1 MPAQIALF
9 HPLQMRIWDGAAD
22 QMRVVDAFENDA
34 LVTLKLQHREV
45 PGDTGEAIIN
55 REFGV
60 VTEYR
65 DAATE
70 ILLTNLHIDL

>member
-1 MPAQIALF
+1 MPPQVALF
-9 HPLQMRIWDGAAD
+9 HPLQMRIWNGMSD
-22 QMRVVDAFENDA
+22 QMRVIDAFEDDA
-34 LVTLKLQHREV
+34 HVTLSLVHREA
-45 PGDTGEAIIN
+45 PTETGEAIIN

-65 DAATE
+65 DAATK